1 MSCVRRMLQVSSLFP
16 VVPALLFRQLDRGGG
31 AGGEGDLVDP
41 IGSLDR
47 VAVSRVTWFC
57 QDPIRVNLFSL
68 IQTPRT
74 KSPFRNSM
82 NIPVAD
88 LYQPAFGI
96 TSLKKAVISSAVAD
110 IA

>member
-1 MSCVRRMLQVSSLFP
+1 MSRVRRMLQVSSL
-16 VVPALLFRQLDRGGG
+16 LRQSQRCRSVSWDRGAG
-31 AGGEGDLVDP
+31 ARGEGDLVDLA
-41 IGSLDR
+41 GSLDGE
-47 VAVSRVTWFC
+47 AASRVTWFC

-110 IA
+110 TA

>member
-1 MSCVRRMLQVSSLFP
+1 
-16 VVPALLFRQLDRGGG
+16 
-31 AGGEGDLVDP
+31 
-41 IGSLDR
+41 
-47 VAVSRVTWFC
+47 
-57 QDPIRVNLFSL
+57 
-68 IQTPRT
+68 
-74 KSPFRNSM
+74 M